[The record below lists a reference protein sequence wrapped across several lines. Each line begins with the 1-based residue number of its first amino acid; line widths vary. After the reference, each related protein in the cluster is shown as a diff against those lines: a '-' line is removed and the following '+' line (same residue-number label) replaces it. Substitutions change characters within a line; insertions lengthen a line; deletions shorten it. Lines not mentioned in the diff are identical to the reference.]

1 MKNSF
6 NFSYF
11 AFAVVLGIAALGG
24 SALIARAQLSNP
36 VGNSTPEIQNTLPFI
51 SPGSFISRL
60 GSLAIGHS
68 STPSYWRI
76 SGGQGGQNSLVG
88 RCLIYNPTNPED
100 FATKAQSCLDVNG
113 SAVFPRLV
121 VRTPAQVGGL
131 VAVGTGSGSGGG
143 SFESYDSSFII
154 KGDVGSSVHSM
165 LLSSLAWWS
174 GITYAPQNTT
184 RQRKVCSDQTGKI
197 VLCPRSSGG
206 GGLGSEQG

>member
-11 AFAVVLGIAALGG
+11 AFALVLGFAVLGG

-60 GSLAIGHS
+60 GSLAVGHS
-68 STPSYWRI
+68 SSPNYWR
-76 SGGQGGQNSLVG
+76 SASYGGEESLVN
-88 RCLIYNPTNPED
+88 RCLIFNPSVPEK
-100 FATKAQSCLDVNG
+100 FATQAQSCLDVNG

-131 VAVGTGSGSGGG
+131 VTVGTGSGSGGG

-154 KGDVGSSVHSM
+154 KGDVGSSIHSM

-184 RQRKVCSDQTGKI
+184 RQRKVCSDQSGKI
-197 VLCPRSSGG
+197 ILCPRSSGG